1 MKKVV
6 FLAEK
11 PFFISKFVSFLP
23 VCGGNKRFLTDIRMK
38 ETLKSLS
45 ESSENMSRY
54 VTPKVTVVIMS
65 PEGLLCQSG
74 GVLGADHGGFTE
86 DKGNPEDLW

>member
-1 MKKVV
+1 MSV
-6 FLAEK
+6 
-11 PFFISKFVSFLP
+11 FLP

-54 VTPKVTVVIMS
+54 VTPRVTVVIIS

-86 DKGNPEDLW
+86 DNGNPEDLW